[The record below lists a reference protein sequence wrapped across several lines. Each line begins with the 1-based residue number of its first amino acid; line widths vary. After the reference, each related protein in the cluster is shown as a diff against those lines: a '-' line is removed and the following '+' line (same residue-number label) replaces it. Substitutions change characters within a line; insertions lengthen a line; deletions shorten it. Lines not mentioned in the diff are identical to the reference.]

1 MDKEALKIKIADF
14 IKTERIKLLRY
25 VQSLIADATD
35 RDGEDIVQ
43 DVMVNIF
50 NAADVS
56 IPINNLAAY
65 IYQSLRNRII
75 DILKKSKYESVSID
89 ETNPGNYS
97 SLKNIL
103 QDKRNNIALE
113 VEKKEMTDNLYSAI
127 DSLDPEYREIIYLTE
142 FEGQSFRE
150 ISEELDI
157 PIGTL
162 LSRKSRAVKK
172 IKDKLNHLNL

>member
-1 MDKEALKIKIADF
+1 MDKETRKIKIADF

-25 VQSLIADATD
+25 VQGLIADASD

-43 DVMVNIF
+43 DVMLNIF
-50 NAADVS
+50 NVADVS
-56 IPINNLAAY
+56 IPIDNLAAY

-75 DILKKSKYESVSID
+75 DILKKNKYESVSID
-89 ETNPGNYS
+89 ETNPGYNS
-97 SLKNIL
+97 SLKDIL

-113 VEKKEMTDNLYSAI
+113 IEKKEITDSLFSAI

-142 FEGQSFRE
+142 FEGQSFKE